1 MIGRRNRRVLTLA
14 VMAMILVACSSVGQA
29 KQEAAHNRIVYGLT
43 LLPSGFDPQ
52 INASSELGIPLRSV
66 YDTLVYRD
74 PTTGEFVPGLA
85 ESWAIS
91 DDGRT
96 YTFKLRQDVRFH
108 DGTPFNAAAVGAN
121 LDRITDPATAS
132 QKARFMLGP
141 YQSYQIIDDST
152 ISLTLSEP
160 YSPLLDSLSQV
171 YLGMASPTA
180 FKQYS
185 NNRYQFHQVG
195 TGPFTFVEYVPGNR
209 LVIRRNPDYVWG
221 PAFYKPAV
229 PNSID
234 EVEFRFYED
243 EATRSLALENGEA
256 QVMGE
261 LPPLDARALTGNN
274 TVQLLPVPIAGQ
286 PLQFLL
292 NTQQYPTDNLQIRQ
306 ALLYG
311 ANRNAIVDTVFQR
324 FSPIAWGP
332 LTANTLYYSK
342 AVVGSYAHD
351 TAQAQTLLQ
360 QAGYQDTNGD
370 GILDFSGVDLAIKV
384 IVPPWGLLPQVAQL
398 LQDQWKTLGIKVNLV
413 AVPTV
418 GALNDAVK
426 AGDYNLV
433 AFNSYGVDPS
443 FLSQYYATGAANNYS
458 KYSDP
463 QLDDLLNK
471 AVEATDPVARGDL
484 YAQAQAIIMNQAL
497 VLPIRDQVNLN
508 GASASIG
515 GLSYDPFGWF
525 PLLNN
530 ATLNNG

>member
-1 MIGRRNRRVLTLA
+1 
-14 VMAMILVACSSVGQA
+14 
-29 KQEAAHNRIVYGLT
+29 
-43 LLPSGFDPQ
+43 
-52 INASSELGIPLRSV
+52 
-66 YDTLVYRD
+66 
-74 PTTGEFVPGLA
+74 VPG
-85 ESWAIS
+85 
-91 DDGRT
+91 D
-96 YTFKLRQDVRFH
+96 
-108 DGTPFNAAAVGAN
+108 
-121 LDRITDPATAS
+121 
-132 QKARFMLGP
+132 
-141 YQSYQIIDDST
+141 
-152 ISLTLSEP
+152 
-160 YSPLLDSLSQV
+160 
-171 YLGMASPTA
+171 
-180 FKQYS
+180 
-185 NNRYQFHQVG
+185 
-195 TGPFTFVEYVPGNR
+195 R
-209 LVIRRNPDYVWG
+209 LVIRRNPDYAWG
-221 PAFYKPAV
+221 PPFYKPAV
-229 PNSID
+229 SNSVD
-234 EVEFRFYED
+234 EIEFRFYED
-243 EATRSLALENGEA
+243 EATRSLALESGEA

-274 TVQLLPVPIAGQ
+274 TVQVLPVPVAGQ

-342 AVVGSYAHD
+342 AVVGTYAHD

-360 QAGYQDTNGD
+360 QAGYADNNGD
-370 GILDFSGVDLAIKV
+370 GILDFNGVDLAIKV

-398 LQDQWKTLGIKVNLV
+398 LQDQWKTLGVRVNLV
-413 AVPTV
+413 SVPTV

-433 AFNSYGVDPS
+433 AFNSYGVDPA
-443 FLSQYYATGAANNYS
+443 FLSQYYVTGAPNNYS

-471 AVEATDPVARGDL
+471 AGQATDPVARGDL

-508 GASASIG
+508 GASANIG
-515 GLSYDPFGWF
+515 ELAFDPFGWF

-530 ATLNNG
+530 AIINNG